1 MAFEP
6 YRGPMGA
13 FVQHSVGLLATV
25 AAVKGKTFKIDAATG
40 YAELGAAAD
49 ATLKGVFM
57 ETKTAGAT
65 SGADKVNVVYF
76 REGQEWIVD
85 CTGTPAQTSVGAKA
99 SLTDVNTL
107 DEDDTG
113 NTPLFDIV
121 GIYGAAADKKVIVKP
136 IMSYFTGGSA

>member
-1 MAFEP
+1 MAFRV

-13 FVQHSVGLLATV
+13 FVQHSRKLLATV
-25 AAVKGKTFKIDAATG
+25 AAVQGNTFKIDAATG
-40 YAELGAAAD
+40 YAENGAAAD

-65 SGADKVNVVYF
+65 SGVDAVNVIYF

-85 CTGTPAQTSVGAKA
+85 CTGTPLQTSVGAKA

-113 NTPLFDIV
+113 NTPLFDV
-121 GIYGAAADKKVIVKP
+121 VEIYSAANKQVVAKP
-136 IMSYFTGGSA
+136 IMAYFTGGSA